1 MVLIINASKKI
12 LMISNKKMIMVLMER
27 RRESVFISVSM
38 DSAKKSYCLEMTN
51 GFVTSARN
59 IEIFTRLLS
68 FSKYLRF

>member
-12 LMISNKKMIMVLMER
+12 LLISNKKMIMVLMER
-27 RRESVFISVSM
+27 RRESVFISVST
-38 DSAKKSYCLEMTN
+38 DSAKKSCCLEMTN

>member
-1 MVLIINASKKI
+1 
-12 LMISNKKMIMVLMER
+12 MIMVLMEK
-27 RRESVFISVSM
+27 RRESVFISVST
-38 DSAKKSYCLEMTN
+38 DSAKKSCCLEMTN

>member
-1 MVLIINASKKI
+1 
-12 LMISNKKMIMVLMER
+12 MIMVLMER